1 MANICLCHGNL
12 IVPFPSPS
20 RDSKDLSPFLRTQ
33 LSLWVSL
40 PLAELRISS
49 FARFI
54 SSLTSLLADLPGAV
68 RSDLAP
74 CCACCQL
81 ADFLYEHGLQQS
93 ISRFSD
99 LMCIVFFLIALH
111 QSTKSESAQSTPT
124 RALGPYDKLMEQG
137 LWKTLYLVFCFF
149 IL

>member
-111 QSTKSESAQSTPT
+111 QSTKSESARSTPT
-124 RALGPYDKLMEQG
+124 RALGPHDKLMEQE
-137 LWKTLYLVFCFF
+137 LWKSLYLVFCFF